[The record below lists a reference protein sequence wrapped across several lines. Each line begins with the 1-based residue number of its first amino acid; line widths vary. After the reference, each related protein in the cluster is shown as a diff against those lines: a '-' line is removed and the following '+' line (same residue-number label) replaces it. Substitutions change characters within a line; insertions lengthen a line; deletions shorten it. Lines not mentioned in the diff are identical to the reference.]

1 MPAKILVVDDEPA
14 VTDLL
19 AYNLRKAGYEILLA
33 ADGNEA
39 LRQARTSSPDLILL
53 DLMIPEVDGLDV
65 CRELRKTS
73 NVPIIMLTA
82 RGEEIDRVVGL
93 ELGADDYVSKPFSVR
108 ELLARIKAVLRRA
121 QQSNDE
127 PITILR
133 GKGGLQINVETR
145 IATANE
151 IVLSLTR
158 LEFDLLALFLTNAGR
173 VLTRERLLEQAWGYD
188 FVGDTRAVDS
198 AIKRLR
204 AKLREASAE
213 ADSIEA
219 VRGVKKTSPIL
230 AAALKAGA
238 NQVVNVDFYA
248 SELRKYRDQAR
259 ELAMKAAKEK
269 AQALANAAGSE
280 SGCVL
285 NISENSWSYYNGWWY
300 GRSGQNTMTQNVVQN
315 ATPNTGS
322 GSNTGDEPIS
332 LGQISVKA
340 EVSATFGI
348 K

>member
-1 MPAKILVVDDEPA
+1 MAMSARILVVDDEPA

-33 ADGNEA
+33 PDGREA
-39 LRQARTSSPDLILL
+39 LRQARASSPDLILL

-73 NVPIIMLTA
+73 TVPIIMLTA

-121 QQSNDE
+121 QTNESADE
-127 PITILR
+127 PSTILR
-133 GKGGLQINVETR
+133 GKGGLQLNVETR
-145 IATANE
+145 IVTINE
-151 IVLSLTR
+151 TILPLTR
-158 LEFDLLALFLTNAGR
+158 LEFDLLNLFLANAGR

-219 VRGVKKTSPIL
+219 VRGV
-230 AAALKAGA
+230 G
-238 NQVVNVDFYA
+238 
-248 SELRKYRDQAR
+248 YR
-259 ELAMKAAKEK
+259 
-269 AQALANAAGSE
+269 
-280 SGCVL
+280 L
-285 NISENSWSYYNGWWY
+285 N
-300 GRSGQNTMTQNVVQN
+300 
-315 ATPNTGS
+315 
-322 GSNTGDEPIS
+322 
-332 LGQISVKA
+332 K
-340 EVSATFGI
+340 
-348 K
+348 